1 MKSDSLVSVIVPAYN
16 VELYIDK
23 CLRSIIS
30 QTYSNIEVIVIID
43 GAKDKSE
50 EIARSVASEDDR
62 ISVFWQKNA
71 GSGPA
76 RNYGLSI
83 AKGEYIMF
91 VDPDD
96 WVENNMIE
104 CLIDEIENEKV
115 DLVTSGCITDLY
127 KNGELVDNLLESFGE
142 EIIRDKASIRNAY
155 LRLFNM
161 GALSAPTK
169 KIYKKRII
177 DKYDVQFPDL
187 RRSQDIVFNYRYY
200 DCIDSIKISNASYYH
215 YRVDDEENSRKIPPT
230 YYKNI
235 EFIYGDVCNLL
246 TKWGVDKGKQE
257 FVEFC
262 NHFLYAIIALLKT
275 LRTVDDISN
284 ITNNKAIRELVK
296 YSNPNTAKQKI
307 ICGLIRMRANLIL
320 KLIVQIYH

>member
-30 QTYSNIEVIVIID
+30 QTYDNIEVIVIID
-43 GAKDKSE
+43 GAKDNSE
-50 EIARSVASEDDR
+50 EIARSVALEDDR
-62 ISVFWQKNA
+62 ISVYWQKNA

-76 RNYGLSI
+76 RNYGLSM

-96 WVENNMIE
+96 WIENNMVE
-104 CLIDEIENEKV
+104 CLIDEIENERV
-115 DLVTSGCITDLY
+115 DLVTSGCVTDLY
-127 KNGELVDNLLESFGE
+127 RNDEMVDNILESFE
-142 EIIRDKASIRNAY
+142 EEKIKDKVNVRNAY

-169 KIYKKRII
+169 KIYKKSII
-177 DKYDVQFPDL
+177 DKYDIQFPDL

-200 DCIDSIKISNASYYH
+200 DCIDSVKVCSSSYYH

-235 EFIYGDVCNLL
+235 EFIYNDVCDLL
-246 TKWGVDKGKQE
+246 TKWGIDKGNE
-257 FVEFC
+257 DFVEFC
-262 NHFLYAIIALLKT
+262 NHFLYAIIALLRT
-275 LRTVDDISN
+275 LRKVDDISN
-284 ITNNKAIRELVK
+284 ITNNKAIRELVNN
-296 YSNPNTAKQKI
+296 STPNTAKQKI
-307 ICGLIRMRANLIL
+307 ICGLIKMRANLIL